1 MEALH
6 DIEAV
11 LQTRTRT
18 LMKTRTTS
26 TLGIFAALLLLS
38 APVAAEKE
46 MHHSMGHG
54 EWSGKSNS
62 VMSSHGHGHHK
73 KQCDSRQHG
82 MHAAKGKHGKKS
94 GILRHRDELELTEGQ
109 VKQVKALLREN
120 KKATIMLKAEIDVA
134 KIDLKTL
141 KYSDP
146 VDMQASAAAIKN
158 IAAKKADI
166 DIAWLQFK
174 VDSKAVLTE
183 EQKKKLKAI
192 YRSKH
197 NHKS

>member
-1 MEALH
+1 
-6 DIEAV
+6 
-11 LQTRTRT
+11 
-18 LMKTRTTS
+18 MKTKITS
-26 TLGIFAALLLLS
+26 LLGIFAALLLLS

-54 EWSGKSNS
+54 EWSGKGSS
-62 VMSSHGHGHHK
+62 AMSSHGDGHHK
-73 KQCDSRQHG
+73 KQCDSKKHG
-82 MHAAKGKHGKKS
+82 MKS
-94 GILRHRDELELTEGQ
+94 SILRHRDALELTDAQ

-141 KYSDP
+141 KYSEV

-166 DIAWLQFK
+166 DIAWLQFR
-174 VDSKAVLTE
+174 VDSKAVLSD

-192 YRSKH
+192 FKSKH
-197 NHKS
+197 SHKS

>member
-1 MEALH
+1 
-6 DIEAV
+6 
-11 LQTRTRT
+11 
-18 LMKTRTTS
+18 MKTKTTS
-26 TLGIFAALLLLS
+26 ILGIFAALLLLS
-38 APVAAEKE
+38 APVSAEKE

-54 EWSGKSNS
+54 EWAGKGSPA
-62 VMSSHGHGHHK
+62 MSPHGDGHHK
-73 KQCDSRQHG
+73 KQCDSKKHG
-82 MHAAKGKHGKKS
+82 MHAGKEKHGKKI
-94 GILRHRDELELTEGQ
+94 GILRHRDELELTEAQ
-109 VKQVKALLREN
+109 VMQIKALLREN

-141 KYSDP
+141 KYSDV

-158 IAAKKADI
+158 IAAKRADI

-192 YRSKH
+192 YRSKRS
-197 NHKS
+197 HKS

>member
-1 MEALH
+1 
-6 DIEAV
+6 
-11 LQTRTRT
+11 
-18 LMKTRTTS
+18 MKIRTTS
-26 TLGIFAALLLLS
+26 ILGIFAALLLLS

-46 MHHSMGHG
+46 MHHSTGHG
-54 EWSGKSNS
+54 EWAGKSS
-62 VMSSHGHGHHK
+62 SAMSPYGHGHHK
-73 KQCDSRQHG
+73 KQCNSKQHG
-82 MHAAKGKHGKKS
+82 KHVAKGKHGKKS
-94 GILRHRDELELTEGQ
+94 CILRHKDELELTEAQ
-109 VKQVKALLREN
+109 VKQVKTLLREN

-141 KYSDP
+141 KYSDV

-174 VDSKAVLTE
+174 VDSKAVLTA

-197 NHKS
+197 SHRP

>member
-1 MEALH
+1 
-6 DIEAV
+6 
-11 LQTRTRT
+11 
-18 LMKTRTTS
+18 MKTRTTS
-26 TLGIFAALLLLS
+26 ILGIFAALLLLS

-54 EWSGKSNS
+54 AWSGKGSPA
-62 VMSSHGHGHHK
+62 MSSHGDGHHK
-73 KQCDSRQHG
+73 KQCDSKKHG
-82 MHAAKGKHGKKS
+82 MHAGKGKRGKKS
-94 GILRHRDELELTEGQ
+94 SILRHSDALGLTDAQ

-134 KIDLKTL
+134 KIDLKAL
-141 KYSDP
+141 KYSDV

-174 VDSKAVLTE
+174 VDSKAVLSD

-197 NHKS
+197 SHKP